1 MPKTE
6 QTLGNETGW
15 RAGLWIPSQARLE
28 CPAKRPVQQLGF
40 LGWEAFWGTGRGGAK
55 YQDYLFPIEGLGMR
69 RDVSVSG
76 GQAAGR
82 SLLGQ
87 QFSPSVACSHL
98 GPAVFFPAASPL
110 GLSRR
115 GQGHRGKPNE

>member
-1 MPKTE
+1 MSKAE

-28 CPAKRPVQQLGF
+28 CPAKRYVQQLGF

-55 YQDYLFPIEGLGMR
+55 HQDYLFPIEGLGMR

-87 QFSPSVACSHL
+87 QFSSSVACSHL
-98 GPAVFFPAASPL
+98 GPCSFLPCSQPSGAQQEGA
-110 GLSRR
+110 GTQR
-115 GQGHRGKPNE
+115 